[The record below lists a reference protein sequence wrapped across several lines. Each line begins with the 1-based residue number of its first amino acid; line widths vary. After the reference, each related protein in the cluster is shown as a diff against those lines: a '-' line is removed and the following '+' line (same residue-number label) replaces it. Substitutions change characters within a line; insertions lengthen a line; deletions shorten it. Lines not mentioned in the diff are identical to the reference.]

1 MYTTLG
7 VFDEAPTK
15 SGVFRL
21 RKNVLSDLVHM
32 TLSPS
37 TLSQDGKTNNLKV
50 FGSMKT
56 KNSQNRP
63 WFPLSEGGELQF

>member
-32 TLSPS
+32 MFSPS
-37 TLSQDGKTNNLKV
+37 TLSQDG
-50 FGSMKT
+50 
-56 KNSQNRP
+56 
-63 WFPLSEGGELQF
+63 